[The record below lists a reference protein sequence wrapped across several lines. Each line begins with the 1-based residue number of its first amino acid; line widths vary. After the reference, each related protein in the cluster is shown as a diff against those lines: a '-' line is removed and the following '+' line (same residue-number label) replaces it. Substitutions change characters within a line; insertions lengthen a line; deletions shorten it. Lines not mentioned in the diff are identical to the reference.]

1 MHKRDDVSHDR
12 LILDFYS
19 GVGPDDRGRF
29 LHEILRWSDTDLER
43 LHDYI
48 QWLFPLSER
57 SGFNPSAPLLDEYTI
72 RQFNARADLQAS
84 MRASLRRMLSFYG
97 LQMLETDR
105 PRVVRDASFV
115 ERSENWVLYSNHNH
129 LRLTRILKSLRLLGL
144 EAEAIALF
152 DCLADIYRIE
162 TEKPVPG
169 ISEQTF
175 CFWQIAAA
183 GSAFESKC

>member
-19 GVGPDDRGRF
+19 GVGPDHRGRF

-97 LQMLETDR
+97 LQMLR
-105 PRVVRDASFV
+105 N
-115 ERSENWVLYSNHNH
+115 RSA
-129 LRLTRILKSLRLLGL
+129 KSG
-144 EAEAIALF
+144 
-152 DCLADIYRIE
+152 
-162 TEKPVPG
+162 P
-169 ISEQTF
+169 
-175 CFWQIAAA
+175 
-183 GSAFESKC
+183 